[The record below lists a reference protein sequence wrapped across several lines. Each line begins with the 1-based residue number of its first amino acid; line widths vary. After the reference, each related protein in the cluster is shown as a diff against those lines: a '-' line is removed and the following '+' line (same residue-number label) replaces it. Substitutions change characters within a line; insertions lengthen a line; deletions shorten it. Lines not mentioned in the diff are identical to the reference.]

1 METKSKNY
9 NFKESFKRIDDILD
23 EPDKSFEESKSIPA
37 RNNLTYKNGF
47 YVDCSAIAVTLRG
60 TTAEF
65 PGKFTT
71 ALLTKIYRS
80 FISETVAILNSND
93 LCVDIRIN
101 GDCVSGIYNTP
112 RKVDIDAMFSDAA
125 KITSLV
131 NILSRKLA
139 ERGLHQVG
147 ACIGMDY
154 GRSLMVK
161 AGYAGSGINEI
172 FWIGD
177 VFTRA
182 AQLRSLA
189 KKNNGTESTF
199 VSTKIFVNLSDY
211 HKKLLRKHPSHNC
224 YVGDV
229 VNVTMDEW
237 QEKHGGK
244 GKEQTSAKTSI
255 SKKKRWIFIT
265 LITLLCQV

>member
-23 EPDKSFEESKSIPA
+23 EPDKSFEESKSIPS

-71 ALLTKIYRS
+71 PLLTKIYRS

-93 LCVDIRIN
+93 RCVDIRIN

-112 RKVDIDAMFSDAA
+112 HKADIDSMFSDAA

-131 NILSRKLA
+131 KTLGCKLG
-139 ERGLHQVG
+139 ERGLHKVS

-182 AQLRSLA
+182 AQLRAYA
-189 KKNNGTESTF
+189 KKNKGTESTF
-199 VSTKIFVNLSDY
+199 VSSKIFVNLSDY

-224 YVGDV
+224 YLGDV

-237 QEKHGGK
+237 MDKK
-244 GKEQTSAKTSI
+244 CVKTKPCATSKTGSR
-255 SKKKRWIFIT
+255 KK
-265 LITLLCQV
+265 